1 MYFFIA
7 LLLFAFGQSAQ
18 AAPPREVVFSEIMW
32 MGSSSSSADEWIEL
46 YNRSDE
52 EIDLAG
58 WTIARHSNSGEDIM
72 LSIPEGKI
80 SAHATFLIANY
91 HSDDSRSLLNTQ
103 PQLVDA
109 ALALPNTKL
118 QLRLYNHLPNEG
130 GELIDLAD
138 DGKGTPLA
146 GDNNQKHSMVRI
158 LLDQDGTLPTSW
170 STAKMAR
177 GWDEEAA
184 ERGTPGFIPDYLR
197 PSSSTAQPNTT
208 QVQATAWAKIKYN
221 PTLR

>member
-1 MYFFIA
+1 MYFLIVLSF
-7 LLLFAFGQSAQ
+7 LAFGQSAQ

-46 YNRSDE
+46 YNRSDD

-58 WTIARHSNSGEDIM
+58 WTIARPNNAGEEIM

-80 SAHATFLIANY
+80 PPRTTFLIANY
-91 HSDDSRSLLNTQ
+91 HPDDSRSLLNTQ
-103 PQLVDA
+103 PQLVDPS
-109 ALALPNTKL
+109 LALPNTKL
-118 QLRLYNHLPNEG
+118 QLKLYNRLPKEG

-138 DGKGTPLA
+138 DGKGAPLA
-146 GDNNQKHSMVRI
+146 GDNTLKKSMVRI

-170 STAKMAR
+170 ATAKMAR
-177 GWDEEAA
+177 GWDKEAE
-184 ERGTPGFIPDYLR
+184 ERGTPGFIPDYLQT
-197 PSSSTAQPNTT
+197 SSSTAQPNTT

>member
-58 WTIARHSNSGEDIM
+58 WTIARHSNAGEDIM

-146 GDNNQKHSMVRI
+146 GDNNQKKSMVRI

-184 ERGTPGFIPDYLR
+184 KRGTPGVHTRL
-197 PSSSTAQPNTT
+197 SA
-208 QVQATAWAKIKYN
+208 A
-221 PTLR
+221 